1 MPEPSFL
8 SFGDTPHRQ
17 DTRWTEA
24 VRWLGQL
31 QNQSGSNPDN
41 NPKRTDSYWR
51 ILYKIA
57 RATQESEP

>member
-8 SFGDTPHRQ
+8 SFGDTSHRQ
-17 DTRWTEA
+17 DTKWTAA

-31 QNQSGSNPDN
+31 QNQAGADPAND
-41 NPKRTDSYWR
+41 PKRTDSLWR

-57 RATQESEP
+57 RATDG